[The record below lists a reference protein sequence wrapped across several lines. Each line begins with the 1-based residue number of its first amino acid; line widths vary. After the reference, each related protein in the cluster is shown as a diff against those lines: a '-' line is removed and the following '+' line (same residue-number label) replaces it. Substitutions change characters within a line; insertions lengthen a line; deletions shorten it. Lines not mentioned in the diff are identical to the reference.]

1 MNQSDDRAGSGA
13 GFTLEIP
20 GAPAAAGG
28 ARNATAKAEPV
39 KDIST
44 AEFALEVIEASRE
57 RPVVIDFWA
66 PWCGPCR
73 QLGPVL
79 EKAVAARRGAVKL
92 VKMNIDNH
100 PEIASRMGVQ
110 SIPAVVAFVAGQPR
124 DAFMGNVPESEIN
137 RFLDRIG
144 GTPAPSHADTLLEEA
159 EQLIGHGQAGP
170 AADRFSAVLAA
181 EPDNVRALTGLGQL
195 YLDAGDVERARG
207 MYSAIPET
215 GRADPRAVAFAAAI
229 DLAERAAD
237 LGDAEQLLARIE
249 ADPKDFD
256 ARFDLAILLNG
267 KNRREEAADQLLE
280 IVRRDRKWREDGAR
294 TQLLQF
300 FEAWGATDP
309 ATQSSRRRLSS
320 ALFS

>member
-1 MNQSDDRAGSGA
+1 MNPPHDRAGNGG
-13 GFTLEIP
+13 GFTFEIP
-20 GAPAAAGG
+20 GAPAGG
-28 ARNATAKAEPV
+28 AAKASRAEPV

-44 AEFALEVIEASRE
+44 AEFAREVIEASRE

-124 DAFMGNVPESEIN
+124 DAFMGNVPESEVN

-144 GTPAPSHADTLLEEA
+144 GAPAPSPADALLEEA
-159 EQLIGHGQAGP
+159 EQLIEHGQAAA
-170 AADRFSAVLAA
+170 AADRYSAVLAA
-181 EPDNVRALTGLGQL
+181 EPENVRALVGLGQL

-207 MYSAIPET
+207 MLLAIPEA
-215 GRADPRAVAFAAAI
+215 GRGDPRAIAFAAAI

-237 LGDAEQLLARIE
+237 LGDAEQLMARID
-249 ADPKDFD
+249 ANPKDFE
-256 ARFDLAILLNG
+256 ARFDLALLMNS

-280 IVRRDRKWREDGAR
+280 IVRRDRKWRDDGAR
-294 TQLLQF
+294 AQLLQF
-300 FEAWGATDP
+300 FEAWGPTDP
-309 ATQSSRRRLSS
+309 ATLSARRRLSS
-320 ALFS
+320 LLFA